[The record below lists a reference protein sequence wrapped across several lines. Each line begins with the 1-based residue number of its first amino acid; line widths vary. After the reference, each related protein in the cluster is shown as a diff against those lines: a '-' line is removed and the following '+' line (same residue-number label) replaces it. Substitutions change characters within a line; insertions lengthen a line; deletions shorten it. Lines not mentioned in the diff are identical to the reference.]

1 MRAVRRPDARRA
13 LYRASRAV
21 PYPLRRILRASVG
34 RVGVED
40 VVPPAT
46 RAAQTAEGF
55 VTLSPST
62 PSGLLEC
69 LRLAK
74 AADLGGSYYEFGLY
88 RGYTLWF
95 AQRAADSLGLTGMRF
110 HGFDSFAG
118 LPEVTG
124 IDASTGEFAT
134 GDYACSR
141 EEVEGLLDR
150 WGFDWSRG
158 DLTAGLFSSLDPSLR
173 PREPACVVL
182 VDCDLYAST
191 LSALAYLAPLLQD
204 GTILLFDDW
213 SCFGGSPEHGER
225 KAFSEFMAS
234 HPEWRSELLFEVD
247 RYGQAIR
254 LGRSDR

>member
-1 MRAVRRPDARRA
+1 MRAMPVPDARLA
-13 LYRASRAV
+13 LYRASRLI
-21 PYPLRRILRASVG
+21 PFPLRRVVRASIG

-62 PSGLLEC
+62 LYGLLRC

-74 AADLGGSYYEFGLY
+74 AGNLGGSYYEFGLY

-95 AQRAADSLGLTGMRF
+95 AQRAADALGLTGMRF

-124 IDASTGEFAT
+124 IDSTTGEFAT
-134 GDYACSR
+134 GDYASPR
-141 EEVEGLLDR
+141 AEVDRFLDR

-158 DLTAGLFSSLDPSLR
+158 DLTAGLFSSLDPVSR
-173 PREPACVVL
+173 PDELACVVL

-191 LSALAYLAPLLQD
+191 VPVLAYLAPVLQD
-204 GTILLFDDW
+204 GSILLFDDW
-213 SCFGGSPEHGER
+213 NCFGGSPEHGEQR
-225 KAFSEFMAS
+225 AFSEFMADR
-234 HPEWRSELLFEVD
+234 PEWRSEVLFDVD
-247 RYGQAIR
+247 RHGRAIR
-254 LGRSDR
+254 LRRSRP